1 MKCWL
6 ASYEEKQRVNNEIV
20 LNGDTYVL
28 KAVAEVQRLRMIT
41 ELEAQVS
48 YTEGFLKGIKDLESL
63 TITQV
68 DAEGFLRGCMHCLQ
82 VLNGLEKQI
91 NE

>member
-1 MKCWL
+1 MN
-6 ASYEEKQRVNNEIV
+6 SEIV
-20 LNGDTYVL
+20 LNGDTYIL
-28 KAVAEVQRLRMIT
+28 KGVAEVQRLRTIT

-48 YTEGFLKGIKDLESL
+48 YAEEFLKGIKDLESL

-82 VLNGLEKQI
+82 VLNKGEFTD
-91 NE
+91 ET